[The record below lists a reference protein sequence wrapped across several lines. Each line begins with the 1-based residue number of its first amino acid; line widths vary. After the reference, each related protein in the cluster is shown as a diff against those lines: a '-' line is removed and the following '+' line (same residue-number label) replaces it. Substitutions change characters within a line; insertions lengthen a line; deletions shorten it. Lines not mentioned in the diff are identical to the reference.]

1 MVIIFKPLAIRGIN
15 WFGILFICLKVMNR
29 FILVLFLLNVS
40 ITVLSQ
46 KIKEGYWGAK
56 LLIQEGKEIPIKMQV
71 LKQRLFI
78 LNDTEKIEL
87 EAGLK
92 RNDSI
97 IFQFHT
103 FNTCLSVKINQKNM
117 SGYFVNNDRKSNKQI
132 PFLANYCNQKN
143 IMSPTQ
149 TDYFVGGKW
158 KVIFSPDQDGQY
170 PAIGQFE
177 QNNLGQLSGT
187 FRTETGDYRFLSGN
201 IIDDKMTLYC
211 FDGSHTFL
219 FEANLKDE
227 KLNGIFY
234 SGLHWRT
241 NWIGER
247 DEEFELSDPNEITFL
262 SDSAEAFSFS
272 KPQLNGERYYFPNET
287 TKDKVVIIQII
298 GTWCPNCLDETLFF
312 NELYNEFHEDGLE
325 IIGIAYEVPA
335 DFVDQVSR
343 IKNFKDKRNVKYPIL
358 VGGKASK
365 SVASEDFPMLNKIS
379 SFPTSIILN
388 KTGEIEQIHTGFNG
402 PGTGKVYDEY
412 VIKMRELIKQLI
424 EE

>member
-1 MVIIFKPLAIRGIN
+1 
-15 WFGILFICLKVMNR
+15 MNR
-29 FILVLFLLNVS
+29 FILVLFLLNAS
-40 ITVLSQ
+40 ANVLSQ
-46 KIKEGYWGAK
+46 KIKDGYWDAK
-56 LLIQEGKEIPIKMQV
+56 LLIQEGKEIPIKLQV
-71 LKQRLFI
+71 IKQQLFI
-78 LNDTEKIEL
+78 LNDSEKIEL

-97 IFQFHT
+97 IFQFPT
-103 FNTCLSVKINQKNM
+103 FNTCLIVKPNKKKM
-117 SGYFVNNDRKSNKQI
+117 LGYFVNNDRKSNKQI
-132 PFLANYCNQKN
+132 PFMANYSGQEN
-143 IMSPTQ
+143 ILTTFK
-149 TDYFVGGKW
+149 TDFFIGGKW
-158 KVIFSPDQDGQY
+158 KVLFSQNQDGEY

-177 QNNLGQLSGT
+177 QNNAGELTGT

-201 IIDDKMTLYC
+201 IVNDKMTLSC
-211 FDGSHTFL
+211 FDGSHAFL
-219 FEANLKDE
+219 FEADLKDE
-227 KLNGIFY
+227 KLIGTFY
-234 SGLHWRT
+234 SGLHWKT

-247 DEEFELSDPNEITFL
+247 NDTFELSDPNEITFL

-272 KPQLNGERYYFPNET
+272 KPQLDGERYYFPNET

-325 IIGIAYEVPA
+325 IIGIAYEVPT

-343 IKNFKDKRNVKYPIL
+343 IKNFTFKRNVKYPIL
-358 VGGKASK
+358 VGGRASK
-365 SVASEDFPMLNKIS
+365 SVASDDFPMLNKIS

-412 VIKMRELIKQLI
+412 VTEMRELIKHLI